1 MVKTIDIKDVLKMKD
16 ILLID
21 VRSQVEYEDGTI
33 LNAINIPI
41 LDNEERAMV
50 GTIYKKECTEKATL
64 MGIEYGS
71 KKLVSIYESI
81 KGYSKEYKNIVFFCY
96 RGGMR
101 SKSVCSFVQMMGIKN
116 VFQLTG
122 GYKSYR
128 NTVVNFLEK
137 NIYDYNFIM
146 IHGLTGVG
154 KTHILEK
161 LHERGKSVLDLEKL
175 ANNSGSVFGNIMYN
189 EKLPTQKNFDA
200 GIFHTLRGLKDKNVY
215 VESESKRI
223 GNVIIL
229 NHIFEKIISDK
240 HILVE
245 TNMENRITNIKK
257 DYINGIED
265 NEQKLKD
272 AIEHL
277 RKRLGNVNVNML
289 IEKIDKKEYDH
300 VIEYLIKNYYDPL
313 YKYSIDKF
321 REYDYE
327 ANYLSMDKV
336 VDEII
341 KFVEDI
347 TGEGRN

>member
-1 MVKTIDIKDVLKMKD
+1 MVKTINIKDVLEMKD

-21 VRSQVEYEDGTI
+21 VRSPIEYEDGTI
-33 LNAINIPI
+33 PNAINIPI
-41 LDNEERAMV
+41 LDNEERAIV
-50 GTIYKKECTEKATL
+50 GTIYKKECTEKAMS
-64 MGIEYGS
+64 MGVEYAS
-71 KKLVSIYESI
+71 KKLVSIYENI
-81 KGYSKEYKNIVFFCY
+81 KDYSKKYEKIIFFCY

-116 VFQLTG
+116 VLQLTG
-122 GYKSYR
+122 GYKNYR
-128 NTVVNFLEK
+128 NYVVNFLEK
-137 NIYDYNFIM
+137 KIYDYNFIM

-154 KTHILEK
+154 KTHILEE

-200 GIFHTLRGLKDKNVY
+200 GIFHTLRVLNDKNVY

-229 NHIFEKIISDK
+229 NNIFEKIISDK
-240 HILVE
+240 HILVG
-245 TNMENRITNIKK
+245 TNMENRIANIKK

-265 NEQKLKD
+265 NEQKLKN

-277 RKRLGNVNVNML
+277 RKRLGNNKVNML
-289 IEKIDKKEYDH
+289 IEKLDEKEYDY

-321 REYDYE
+321 REYDCE
-327 ANYLSMDKV
+327 INYLSMDKA

-341 KFVEDI
+341 KFVEDV
-347 TGEGRN
+347 TSEGRN